1 VYQRLK
7 DRELSDF
14 VGLVHDFR
22 NDRKEIYAKMASQI
36 DRLEEFEARNNGLD
50 AIQLERN
57 FLQVSRQIDQLK
69 EEIDEFRFALFD
81 EQESGLSAKE
91 LYLTA
96 DLNGRSVPLK
106 QEYTQF
112 RFNNLSDFLPKLRDY
127 SEYSLKFVNQ
137 DHAWNDRNS
146 FANLNAGDY
155 KQLLQMLEDIQEF
168 HKRIEDKVEKIL
180 GHRINLQDCELI
192 YSRRDF
198 IVEMLGILK
207 KPRAYRY
214 FRHMMNYPD
223 SDTNHLWLSNMERVL
238 IECYK
243 GDGPEKHLKAEE
255 LGYFQEA
262 LQEGLEAREN
272 VLKSIRWNM
281 FSREKTMLNST
292 FQKNKLT
299 MNREGFAKMADR
311 VDNRLNL
318 EHNLTKLRDQ
328 KWLADIPE
336 TFEKVDFQNWFHVQK
351 LSVKGKLVFS
361 SLRNFKEFLNVQVLS
376 YNELRDRL
384 EELFIVLK
392 EIPEK
397 KAEWFTYLSQS
408 QIGKIIAAPSL
419 AGSLQESLKEDFDA
433 LCEFDKL
440 RDSMLQNEIQVLN
453 KIIDDEEVESP
464 EQVEKVFQNSLRL
477 AWIDHLETKYPVL
490 RTVSSR
496 SFHKKVAEMQYKVAE
511 KLEISND
518 MLLLRARERMY
529 EHVEYNRLNNRVT
542 YRDLHHQVTKKRRIW
557 PARKVIN
564 EFHDELFDLMPVWLA
579 SPESVSSLFPME
591 QYFDLVIFDEASQCF
606 VEKGIP
612 AMYRGRQLV
621 IAGDDKQLR
630 PNDLYQVR
638 YEGESNDIPELE
650 VESLLELASK
660 HLMRVPLKGHY
671 RSRSM
676 DLIDFSNRH
685 FYKGKL
691 QTLPEFSIV
700 NSRVPAI
707 TYHKID
713 GVWQKNTNDAE
724 AAYITEML
732 IKRIRDAKTES
743 VGVVTFNA
751 RQQEHIMD
759 YIDKRLMEEGLLWP
773 DDWFVKNIENVQGD
787 EKDIIIFSVGYAPGK
802 NGKMSLQFGSLN
814 AINGENR
821 LNVAITRAREKIHVV
836 SSILPQQ
843 LKTERTRNA
852 GPKLFKEYLEYAWE
866 VSEGRFKPMINE
878 NTDHSPAWY
887 LKSRLKAYADENFTD
902 ATLGEELPFGDLTV
916 KEGNQYIG
924 LILTDD
930 QRYFQSVS
938 AKEAHVYLPL
948 LLNEKNWNFS
958 NFYSREYWQNPDK
971 VHESIHHF
979 INLHRPD

>member
-1 VYQRLK
+1 MLRLPSSQFIDLREFQFQVKEGAFSIIEALIGGKSQGLCPLMDARDKEANELSRKIRRLAREDQFIFEERGAKDLYVGWPFVHGKLADDTLIRGPLLFFPVEIVLKKDEWTLVPRNDSGTMFNKSLLLAYAHFNQVKLDDDLIDKTFDYFDMDSAVFRTSLYQLLKESNLEMHFNQDTFMDEVISFENYRKDQFEEKYQTGRLK
-7 DRELSDF
+7 LFSEAVLGIFPQAGSYLVPDYIHMLEHDKLEDLTAFFEQRTRLSDDSLPSIIHEEKLLNVFPIDAHQERAMHAVKQGFSLVVEGPPGTGKSQLICNLIADHMSSGKKVLVVSQKRAALDVVYERLKGRDLSDF

-22 NDRKEIYAKMASQI
+22 NDRKEIYSKIASQI

-57 FLQVSRQIDQLK
+57 FLQASRQIDQLK

-81 EQESGLSAKE
+81 EQECGLSAKE

-96 DLNGRSVPLK
+96 DLNAPFVPLK

-112 RFNNLSDFLPKLRDY
+112 RFNSLNDFIPKLRDY
-127 SEYSLKFVNQ
+127 SEYSLRFVKQ

-146 FANLNAGDY
+146 FAQLNATDY
-155 KQLLQMLEDIQEF
+155 KQLSSMLEEIQDF

-238 IECYK
+238 VECYK
-243 GDGPEKHLKAEE
+243 GDGPEKHLKSEE

-272 VLKSIRWNM
+272 VFKRIRWNL
-281 FSREKTMLNST
+281 FSREKTILNSA
-292 FQKNKLT
+292 FQKNKLA

-311 VDNRLNL
+311 IDNRLNL

-397 KAEWFTYLSQS
+397 KAEWQTYLSMS

-419 AGSLQESLKEDFDA
+419 AGTLAESLTEDFDA

-440 RDSMLQNEIQVLN
+440 RDSMLQNEIQVLE
-453 KIIDDEEVESP
+453 KIIDQPGLESDDDVE
-464 EQVEKVFQNSLRL
+464 QMFLNSLRL

-496 SFHKKVAEMQYKVAE
+496 SFHKKVAEMQNKVAE

-557 PARKVIN
+557 PVRKVIS

-591 QYFDLVIFDEASQCF
+591 QY
-606 VEKGIP
+606 
-612 AMYRGRQLV
+612 
-621 IAGDDKQLR
+621 
-630 PNDLYQVR
+630 
-638 YEGESNDIPELE
+638 
-650 VESLLELASK
+650 
-660 HLMRVPLKGHY
+660 
-671 RSRSM
+671 
-676 DLIDFSNRH
+676 
-685 FYKGKL
+685 
-691 QTLPEFSIV
+691 
-700 NSRVPAI
+700 
-707 TYHKID
+707 
-713 GVWQKNTNDAE
+713 
-724 AAYITEML
+724 
-732 IKRIRDAKTES
+732 
-743 VGVVTFNA
+743 
-751 RQQEHIMD
+751 
-759 YIDKRLMEEGLLWP
+759 
-773 DDWFVKNIENVQGD
+773 
-787 EKDIIIFSVGYAPGK
+787 
-802 NGKMSLQFGSLN
+802 
-814 AINGENR
+814 
-821 LNVAITRAREKIHVV
+821 
-836 SSILPQQ
+836 
-843 LKTERTRNA
+843 
-852 GPKLFKEYLEYAWE
+852 
-866 VSEGRFKPMINE
+866 
-878 NTDHSPAWY
+878 
-887 LKSRLKAYADENFTD
+887 
-902 ATLGEELPFGDLTV
+902 
-916 KEGNQYIG
+916 
-924 LILTDD
+924 
-930 QRYFQSVS
+930 
-938 AKEAHVYLPL
+938 
-948 LLNEKNWNFS
+948 
-958 NFYSREYWQNPDK
+958 
-971 VHESIHHF
+971 
-979 INLHRPD
+979 